1 MSPHISSQFC
11 SLVESQRLLQDCWC
25 LRAMVYRLEPDQGEP
40 ASFHWW
46 SQHGWSPWL
55 LQHRLKLYTVPP
67 PFIVYNLM
75 RNSPAL
81 DVDMSSLDA
90 YSGLHSFWKSLQNT
104 LLTPHW
110 PSTLRQKATQYLYC
124 SMQYTPV
131 NISPYPPRVYNPH
144 LSQSNNVI
152 V

>member
-40 ASFHWW
+40 VSFHRW
-46 SQHGWSPWL
+46 SQHVFTPRL
-55 LQHRLKLYTVPP
+55 LQHWLKLYTVPP

-81 DVDMSSLDA
+81 DVDISSLDA
-90 YSGLHSFWKSLQNT
+90 YSGLYSFWKSSQNT
-104 LLTPHW
+104 LLTSSNPTLTLNLETESYSILIRCSIHQ
-110 PSTLRQKATQYLYC
+110 STFPPTHPEC
-124 SMQYTPV
+124 TIPT
-131 NISPYPPRVYNPH
+131 SPN
-144 LSQSNNVI
+144 QI
-152 V
+152 MW